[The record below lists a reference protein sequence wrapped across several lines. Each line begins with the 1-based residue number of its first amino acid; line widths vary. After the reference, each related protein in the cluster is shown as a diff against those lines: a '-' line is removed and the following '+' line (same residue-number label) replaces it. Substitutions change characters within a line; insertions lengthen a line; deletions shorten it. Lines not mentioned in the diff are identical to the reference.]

1 MKTMTIRNVPIE
13 LAHAL
18 DKERRKRGTSL
29 NRTALALLRNALGV
43 PNQAVPSNGLR

>member
-13 LAHAL
+13 LAYAL

-29 NRTALALLRNALGV
+29 TGSSSK
-43 PNQAVPSNGLR
+43 P